1 MTCSRRAAAVSLGA
15 LYLCAALGCGRAG
28 PTRYDVSGTIAYDGN
43 PIPAG
48 QIVLNADHQAGN
60 KGPQGRAAIVNGQ
73 ISIEG
78 DMGTVAGPQW
88 LQISGYDG
96 QAYKDNEGLTRIG
109 KELFPRAYK
118 QVELPK
124 RDMKLNI
131 HVTPA
136 KSATEKPTVDVEILE

>member
-1 MTCSRRAAAVSLGA
+1 MTSSRRAAAVSLGG
-15 LYLCAALGCGRAG
+15 LYLWAALGCDRGG
-28 PTRYDVSGTIAYDGN
+28 PTRYDVSGTITFNGS

-60 KGPQGRAAIVNGQ
+60 KGPQGRAGIVNGQ
-73 ISIEG
+73 ISIED

-96 QAYKDNEGLTRIG
+96 QSYKDNEGLTRIG

-131 HVTPA
+131 RVTPA
-136 KSATEKPTVDVEILE
+136 KSAAEKPSVDVEILE